1 MSENWFQA
9 EASIFRNEGVLD
21 PDYRPDT
28 ILHREDEMKN
38 IASWISPLNAK
49 RRPLNGL
56 IHAPSGLGKTA
67 SIVYLLQKLDNE
79 TSGIGS
85 VYINCWKIRSR
96 YSILSE
102 IARQLSIILT
112 KRGYTSEEIWE
123 LVQGKLS
130 SMKGLV
136 VVLDEAEK
144 LLLKDGQEVL
154 YDLTRTDNISV
165 ILVAQS
171 SEFLSMLDRRSASS
185 LNFMEQEYEPYT
197 IEQIK
202 GILQER
208 AELAFSPK
216 SIPEG
221 FVNSCS
227 RISYEF
233 GSDIRVG
240 IECMRYAGRIAEQKG
255 GKLDLKHIQEARKHI
270 GTAKVKS
277 LIGNLSDQ
285 EKKILSVIVELRK
298 NGPVHTGALL
308 EKLGNR
314 GIDLSR
320 TMVMEYLK
328 RLKQFGLV
336 RTQVKMIDSG
346 TGGRSTVVEPLSCLN
361 ELL

>member
-1 MSENWFQA
+1 MSENWFRL
-9 EASIFRNEGVLD
+9 EASVFKNEGVLD
-21 PDYRPDT
+21 PDYHPDM
-28 ILHREDEMKN
+28 ILHRDSELRT
-38 IASWISPLNAK
+38 IASWVAPLNAS
-49 RRPLNGL
+49 RRPVNGL

-67 SIVYLLQKLDNE
+67 SIIYLLDKLKNE

-123 LVQGKLS
+123 LIEGKLK

-165 ILVAQS
+165 LLIAQTQD
-171 SEFLSMLDRRSASS
+171 FLPLLDRRSASA
-185 LNFMEQEYEPYT
+185 LNFIDQEYMPYT
-197 IEQIK
+197 MDQIK
-202 GILQER
+202 EILQAR
-208 AELAFSPK
+208 SDLAFSK
-216 SIPEG
+216 ETMPEG

-227 RISYEF
+227 RIAHEF

-240 IECMRYAGRIAEQKG
+240 IECMRYAGRIAEQNG
-255 GKLDLKHIQEARKHI
+255 EKLQLKHLMEARKYI

-277 LIGNLSDQ
+277 LIGNLSEQ
-285 EKKILSVIVELRK
+285 EKNILSVIVNLRK
-298 NGPVHTGALL
+298 NGPVHTGVLL
-308 EKLGNR
+308 DKLAEL

-320 TMVMEYLK
+320 TMVMEYIK
-328 RLKQFGLV
+328 RLRQFGLV
-336 RTQVKMIDSG
+336 MTQVKMIDDE
-346 TGGRSTVVEPLSCLN
+346 TGGRSTVVEPIACLK

>member
-1 MSENWFQA
+1 MSETWFQPS
-9 EASIFRNEGVLD
+9 ASIFKNEGVLD
-21 PDYRPDT
+21 PDYRPDQ
-28 ILHREDEMKN
+28 ILHREAEMKT
-38 IASWISPLNAK
+38 IASWISPLNAG

-56 IHAPSGLGKTA
+56 VYGPSGLGKTA
-67 SIVYLLQKLDNE
+67 SMAYLLQKLDDE

-96 YSILSE
+96 YSTLSE
-102 IARQLSIILT
+102 IARQLNIILT

-144 LLLKDGQEVL
+144 LLLKDGQEAL
-154 YDLTRTDNISV
+154 YDLTRTDKISV
-165 ILVAQS
+165 VLIAQTQ
-171 SEFLSMLDRRSASS
+171 EFISLLDSRSASS
-185 LNFMEQEYEPYT
+185 LNFMEQEYNPY
-197 IEQIK
+197 EVNQIK
-202 GILQER
+202 EILQTR
-208 AELAFSPK
+208 ADIAFSK
-216 SIPEG
+216 EAIPGG

-240 IECMRYAGRIAEQKG
+240 IECMRYAGRIAEQKS
-255 GKLDLKHIQEARKHI
+255 GKLELKHVKEARKHI

-285 EKKILSVIVELRK
+285 ERAILSVIVSIRK
-298 NGPVHTGALL
+298 KGPVYTGILL
-308 EKLGNR
+308 EQLNQNGV
-314 GIDLSR
+314 DLSR
-320 TMVMEYLK
+320 TMVMEYIK
-328 RLKQFGLV
+328 SLKQFGLV

-346 TGGRSTVVEPLSCLN
+346 TGGRSTVVEPLSCLDN
-361 ELL
+361 LI